1 MLYPLDGD
9 LLCSDS
15 AIELCHIKKKWGFFL
30 STCFFESHFCLNFSE
45 ANAVEIRLP
54 NFKVSPKW

>member
-15 AIELCHIKKKWGFFL
+15 AVELCYIKKIWDFL
-30 STCFFESHFCLNFSE
+30 STCFSESHFCFSFSG
-45 ANAVEIRLP
+45 ATAVEIKLP
-54 NFKVSPKW
+54 NFKVSPKWY